1 MSIGTFIG
9 IVIAFFVGY
18 FLKEIE
24 GEEKKIKIKN
34 NEELEQQK
42 ERYKRTKKAFNELM
56 DYDYDNALGG
66 GKNE

>member
-24 GEEKKIKIKN
+24 GEEKM
-34 NEELEQQK
+34 LEKSQI
-42 ERYKRTKKAFNELM
+42 
-56 DYDYDNALGG
+56 ALVRLGFDF
-66 GKNE
+66 